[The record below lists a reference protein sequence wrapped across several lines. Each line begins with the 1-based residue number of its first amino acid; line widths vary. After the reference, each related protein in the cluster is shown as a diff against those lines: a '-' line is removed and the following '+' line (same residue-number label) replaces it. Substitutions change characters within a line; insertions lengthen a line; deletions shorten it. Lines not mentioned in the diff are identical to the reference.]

1 MRVRRAVAEMAEYN
15 PPTEMRA
22 EEDYLLLD
30 FSESTIPPSDAVARA
45 MQDFVASG
53 RARMYPAYGTLT
65 RKLADYVGVRPEQVL
80 IANGSDSAIQL
91 IEHAILAPGDEIVLA
106 KPYFHVIGS
115 TAESIGAR
123 IVSPSYRPDF
133 SFPYEEIVA
142 AVTPATRMIVVINPN
157 NPTGTS
163 APLDRVEALLRR
175 FPDVCIYVDEA
186 YFEFSGKTAVPL
198 LARYDN
204 LVITRTF
211 SKAMAMA
218 GLRFGYAVSNP
229 DFIRQ
234 LAKLRI
240 PYDVNSVACAAAAA
254 SLEHPAPWRA
264 YVAEVMDRA
273 KPLVEHFL
281 EEHGVPYVKSDSN
294 FMLIR
299 DDNPAGVYAFL
310 KDRGIL
316 IRPQRQLPDYF
327 RVSLGTV
334 AEMRRFLQ
342 AYGEYLSGVPAG
354 PRQRA
359 AGQTSARR
367 AP

>member
-15 PPTEMRA
+15 PPTEMRV

-30 FSESTIPPSDAVARA
+30 FSESTIPPSDAVVRA
-45 MQDFVASG
+45 MQAYVASG
-53 RARMYPAYGTLT
+53 RIRMYPAYGTLT
-65 RKLADYVGVRPEQVL
+65 QKLADYVGVRPEQVL

-91 IEHAILAPGDEIVLA
+91 IEHAILAPGDEVVLPR
-106 KPYFHVIGS
+106 PYFHVIGS

-123 IVSPSYRPDF
+123 VVSPAYRPDF
-133 SFPYEEIVA
+133 SFPYDEVVA
-142 AVTPATRMIVVINPN
+142 AVTPQTRMIVVISPN

-163 APLDRVEALLRR
+163 APLDRVEALLQR
-175 FPDVCIYVDEA
+175 FPELCIFVDEA
-186 YFEFSGKTAVPL
+186 YYEFSGKTAVPL

-204 LVITRTF
+204 LVISRTF

-254 SLEHPAPWRA
+254 SLEHPEPWRA
-264 YVAEVMDRA
+264 YVAEVMGRA
-273 KPLVEHFL
+273 KPLVERFL
-281 EEHGVPYVKSDSN
+281 DEHGVPYVKSDCN

-299 DDNPAGVYAFL
+299 DENPAAVYEAL
-310 KDRGIL
+310 KARGIL
-316 IRPQRQLPDYF
+316 VRPQRQLPDYF
-327 RVSLGTV
+327 RVSVGTV
-334 AEMRRFLQ
+334 AEMQRFLQ
-342 AYGEYLSGVPAG
+342 AYGDYLASAGTPSG
-354 PRQRA
+354 RRS
-359 AGQTSARR
+359 AGQAAARR